1 MQLHKLI
8 GGVILLTATSL
19 VAAEP
24 PKQDSV
30 KKDLNEI
37 LGTWQVTAIETDGM
51 AGPAE
56 IVEKLTLNFK
66 DDKLTFTPGEPRF
79 TQYTFR
85 LDPNTKP
92 ASFDMTHADGSK
104 KGETKKGIYLLEG
117 DRLKICFG
125 NEDDRPKE
133 LTAEADSEQVMYTL
147 RRKKP

>member
-66 DDKLTFTPGEPRF
+66 DDKLTFTPANLDSRS
-79 TQYTFR
+79 TR
-85 LDPNTKP
+85 LGLTRTPSRP
-92 ASFDMTHADGSK
+92 AST
-104 KGETKKGIYLLEG
+104 
-117 DRLKICFG
+117 
-125 NEDDRPKE
+125 
-133 LTAEADSEQVMYTL
+133 
-147 RRKKP
+147 